1 MYEQATATSSSIN
14 LEKRMINLLINVL
27 RAVVA
32 VANALIAV
40 LELIRQFID

>member
-1 MYEQATATSSSIN
+1 
-14 LEKRMINLLINVL
+14 MINLLIIII

-32 VANALIAV
+32 VANALIAI

>member
-1 MYEQATATSSSIN
+1 
-14 LEKRMINLLINVL
+14 MIVL

-32 VANALIAV
+32 VANALIAI

>member
-1 MYEQATATSSSIN
+1 
-14 LEKRMINLLINVL
+14 MINLLIIVL

-40 LELIRQFID
+40 LELIREL

>member
-1 MYEQATATSSSIN
+1 MFRSLIKG
-14 LEKRMINLLINVL
+14 KRMINLLIIVL

-40 LELIRQFID
+40 

>member
-1 MYEQATATSSSIN
+1 
-14 LEKRMINLLINVL
+14 LLIIVL

-40 LELIRQFID
+40 LELIRELVDR

>member
-14 LEKRMINLLINVL
+14 LEKRMINLLIIVL

-40 LELIRQFID
+40 LELIRQFIN